1 MKRLMACSRVRP
13 APALVAVLAALL
25 ACGASAAWGQIDL
38 MDLRR
43 DTGATLEWDP
53 WLQQGLLLRRG
64 ATVAFR
70 VGLPWAVIDY
80 DRRLDI
86 GPVIR
91 QGASIR
97 FTAAGAERIAA
108 VLNPPRTEGALRVA
122 AIMVD
127 PGHGGKD
134 PGAVGR
140 HRFGGRR
147 VTVMEKDIVL
157 DVGKRLYALLTKDFP
172 DKRVLITRD
181 DDFFVVLEERSVLAN
196 DELPEEPDV
205 MLFISIHANAAFRA
219 QATGFEVWVLPESHE
234 RNLLP
239 ADRVPSGD
247 RDVQPI
253 FNAMLDEQISRESVV
268 LANRILDGLDARVG
282 ARSKNRGIRDESF
295 AVLRHSRMPAVL
307 VELGFVSNPAEARL
321 MTQDDYLN
329 DLTQGIYDGVTGFI
343 EWFES
348 SPGDAG

>member
-1 MKRLMACSRVRP
+1 ML
-13 APALVAVLAALL
+13 LAAGI
-25 ACGASAAWGQIDL
+25 ACGAAVAWGQTDL

-53 WLQQGLLLRRG
+53 WSQKGLLLRRG
-64 ATVAFR
+64 TTVAFR

-80 DRRLDI
+80 DQRLDI
-86 GPVIR
+86 GPVTR

-108 VLNPPRTEGALRVA
+108 TLNPPRPEGSLRVA
-122 AIMVD
+122 AIMLD

-147 VTVMEKDIVL
+147 VVVREKDIVL
-157 DVGKRLYALLTKDFP
+157 DVGRRLYAMLTKGFP

-181 DDFFVVLEERSVLAN
+181 EDFFVVLEERSVLAN
-196 DELPEEPDV
+196 VELPDEPDV

-219 QATGFEVWVLPESHE
+219 QASGFEVWVLPESHE

-239 ADRVPSGD
+239 ADKVPSGD
-247 RDVQPI
+247 RDTQPI
-253 FNAMLDEQISRESVV
+253 FNAMLEEQISRESVV
-268 LANRILDGLDARVG
+268 LANEILGGLDVRIG
-282 ARSKNRGIRDESF
+282 TRSKNRGIRDESF

-307 VELGFVSNPAEARL
+307 VELGFVSNPTEARL
-321 MTQDDYLN
+321 MTQADYLN

-348 SPGDAG
+348 SPDAAG